1 MTPGARLAAAIE
13 ILTDIGARRR
23 PAPDTLK
30 DWGLSHRFAGSGDRA
45 GIAGLVYDALR
56 RRASS
61 AYVMGEATPRATLI
75 GMLKRERGL
84 DREAIAK
91 LFDGVR
97 FAPDPLTPVEA
108 AALDGVSLD
117 GAPSYVA

>member
-13 ILTDIGARRR
+13 VLADIDARRR
-23 PAPDTLK
+23 PAADALK

-61 AYVMGEATPRATLI
+61 AYLMGEDTPRAVAARHAACASA
-75 GMLKRERGL
+75 GS
-84 DREAIAK
+84 
-91 LFDGVR
+91 
-97 FAPDPLTPVEA
+97 TPTRSRSSPTA
-108 AALDGVSLD
+108 RAMRRRR
-117 GAPSYVA
+117 

>member
-13 ILTDIGARRR
+13 VLSDIDARRR
-23 PAPDTLK
+23 PAADTLK

-61 AYVMGEATPRATLI
+61 AYLMGEDTPRAI
-75 GMLKRERGL
+75 AARHAGPRARARRRC
-84 DREAIAK
+84 DR
-91 LFDGVR
+91 
-97 FAPDPLTPVEA
+97 A
-108 AALDGVSLD
+108 ARRRRA
-117 GAPSYVA
+117 AMRRRR